1 MDPIAFTKV
10 ALPYGWLGNMA
21 PYPLTYGGK
30 EWRTSE
36 ALFQALR
43 FTDESIQEDIR
54 SQTSPMAA
62 KMVARQVI
70 ATLPDQVAVQPQG
83 IEDLKN
89 MHMVLK
95 LKLEQHPH
103 LRDELLATG
112 DRLIIEDCTKRTRG
126 SGLFWGARLLED
138 GTWDGKNYLGR
149 MWVSIR
155 DSLREGSR

>member
-1 MDPIAFTKV
+1 MDVIAFTKV
-10 ALPYGWLGNMA
+10 ALPYGWLSNMA
-21 PYPLTYGGK
+21 PFPLSYGGK
-30 EWRTSE
+30 DWRTSE

-54 SQTSPMAA
+54 SQTSPMTA
-62 KMVARQVI
+62 KMVARNVI
-70 ATLPDQVAVQPQG
+70 ATLPSQVAVEPQS

-103 LRDELLATG
+103 LRDELISTKG
-112 DRLIIEDCTKRTRG
+112 KLIIEDCTKRPRG

-149 MWVSIR
+149 MWVAIR
-155 DSLREGSR
+155 DALTTE